1 MDYCLIDI
9 VMYVPISDHK
19 PSQRRKHGCKETR
32 HKQMHETGH
41 KINRQWKE
49 NKKHIDLSLWMHRLP
64 SRVWVSDGNP
74 GFALGDGLWS
84 GEGVSME

>member
-1 MDYCLIDI
+1 MYLSQIINPANAENTVVKKLDTNKCMKQVIRLIDNG
-9 VMYVPISDHK
+9 K
-19 PSQRRKHGCKETR
+19 
-32 HKQMHETGH
+32 
-41 KINRQWKE
+41 KI
-49 NKKHIDLSLWMHRLP
+49 KKHIDLSLWMHRLP